1 LRSLYDLIGVRDLI
15 PEQNSGNTFAS
26 FGHIGPGIQLII
38 FYQTLP
44 EASTFGSH
52 QGNNY
57 MNKLKQRMGNRVDMA
72 DYMVLTAIFLGAL
85 YWALES
91 LLNVFSPEEISFYQ
105 EIFGPNISD
114 VWPRLIVFCLFLM
127 FGSHVQFTINERNR
141 ALEALKESE
150 EKYRTILENIEE
162 GYYEIDFEGFFIFVN
177 DSLSKILGVP
187 KVDLRFMNFWHFM
200 DEKNAGIIYETF
212 LRCRRS
218 GRPVKA
224 FDCEFNIKGATLFIE
239 ASASLLQDSKGVP
252 IGYRGVLRDRT
263 EKKKMEMD
271 LLESYRKVHEAR
283 SATILGLAKLAEYRD
298 EGTGTHLERIREYAR
313 ILAVQLAKNPKF
325 ADRIDQQYIDDIYQS
340 SILHDI
346 GKVGTP
352 DALLLKPAGL
362 TDDEFDVIKRHTLM
376 GGNALKAIESQIE
389 GKSFL
394 AMGKEIAYNHHEK
407 WDGSGYPRGL
417 KGEEIPLSARIIAIA
432 DVYDALTTKRFYKEA
447 YSHEK
452 AKSMIIRL
460 KGQHFDP
467 EIVKAFV
474 AIEAKFNR
482 VRKEKLR
489 EDKAFAQQRARAVGH

>member
-1 LRSLYDLIGVRDLI
+1 M
-15 PEQNSGNTFAS
+15 PE
-26 FGHIGPGIQLII
+26 P
-38 FYQTLP
+38 
-44 EASTFGSH
+44 STFPGS
-52 QGNNY
+52 GS
-57 MNKLKQRMGNRVDMA
+57 MNKLKKLFSNRVDMA
-72 DYMVLTAIFLGAL
+72 DYMVLTGIFLGAL

-105 EIFGPNISD
+105 EIFGPNISV

-127 FGSHVQFTINERNR
+127 FGSHVQFNINERKK

-150 EKYRTILENIEE
+150 EKYRTILESIEE
-162 GYYEIDFEGFFIFVN
+162 GYYEVDFEGYFIFVN

-187 KVDLRFMNFWHFM
+187 KIDLKFMNFWDFM
-200 DEKNAGIIYETF
+200 DEENATRIYDTF
-212 LRCRRS
+212 LECRRT
-218 GRPVKA
+218 GEPAKA
-224 FDCEFNIKGATLFIE
+224 FDCEFNIDGIIRYIE
-239 ASASLLQDSKGVP
+239 ASASLLRDSKGLP
-252 IGYRGVLRDRT
+252 TGYRGVLRDRT

-271 LLESYRKVHEAR
+271 LLESYRKVQEAR
-283 SATILGLAKLAEYRD
+283 TATILGLAKLAEYRD

-313 ILAVQLAKNPKF
+313 ILTVQLAKSPKY
-325 ADRIDQQYIDDIYQS
+325 RGLIDQQYIDDIYQS

-352 DALLLKPAGL
+352 DRLLLKPGEL
-362 TDDEFDVIKRHTLM
+362 TEEEFEIIKRHTLM

-417 KGEEIPLSARIIAIA
+417 KGEAIPLSARIIAVA

-447 YSHEK
+447 YSHTK
-452 AKSMIIRL
+452 ARDMILQL

-467 EIVKAFV
+467 EIVNAFTAV
-474 AIEAKFNR
+474 AEKFNH

-489 EDKAFAQQRARAVGH
+489 EEADFSERPARAVGR

>member
-1 LRSLYDLIGVRDLI
+1 
-15 PEQNSGNTFAS
+15 
-26 FGHIGPGIQLII
+26 
-38 FYQTLP
+38 
-44 EASTFGSH
+44 
-52 QGNNY
+52 
-57 MNKLKQRMGNRVDMA
+57 MGNRVDMA

-141 ALEALKESE
+141 ALEALRESE

-162 GYYEIDFEGFFIFVN
+162 GYYEIDFEGYFIFVN

-187 KVDLRFMNFWHFM
+187 KVDLRFMSFWDFM
-200 DEKNAGIIYETF
+200 DEKNAELIYETF
-212 LRCRRS
+212 LECRRS

-224 FDCEFNIKGATLFIE
+224 FDCEFNIEGATLFIE
-239 ASASLLQDSKGVP
+239 ASASLLLDSKRLP

-313 ILAVQLAKNPKF
+313 ILAVQLAENPRL
-325 ADRIDQQYIDDIYQS
+325 AGRIDQQYIDDIYQS

-346 GKVGTP
+346 GKVSTP
-352 DALLLKPAGL
+352 DALLLKPGEL
-362 TDDEFDVIKRHTLM
+362 TEEEFDIIKRHTVM

-407 WDGSGYPRGL
+407 WDGSGYPKGL
-417 KGEEIPLSARIIAIA
+417 KGEEIPLSARIIAVA

-467 EIVKAFV
+467 EIVDAFV
-474 AIEAKFNR
+474 AIEAEFNR
-482 VRKEKLR
+482 VRKEKFR
-489 EDKAFAQQRARAVGH
+489 EETALAHQRVQAVGH

>member
-1 LRSLYDLIGVRDLI
+1 
-15 PEQNSGNTFAS
+15 
-26 FGHIGPGIQLII
+26 
-38 FYQTLP
+38 
-44 EASTFGSH
+44 
-52 QGNNY
+52 
-57 MNKLKQRMGNRVDMA
+57 MNKLKKRMGNRVDMA

-162 GYYEIDFEGFFIFVN
+162 GYYEIDFEGYFIFGN
-177 DSLSKILGVP
+177 DSLSKILGAP
-187 KVDLRFMNFWHFM
+187 KMDLRFMNLWEFM
-200 DEKNAGIIYETF
+200 DEKNAELIYETF
-212 LRCRRS
+212 LECRRS

-224 FDCEFNIKGATLFIE
+224 FDCEFNAGGAILFIE
-239 ASASLLQDSKGVP
+239 ASASLLQDSKGLP

-313 ILAVQLAKNPKF
+313 ILAVQLAKNPKY